1 MVKLKF
7 EGFLSKKPGKFNGDI
22 IGVARG
28 WGGGGLSELI
38 LFSLGESLV
47 TI

>member
-22 IGVARG
+22 MGVARG
-28 WGGGGLSELI
+28 GGRLSELI

>member
-28 WGGGGLSELI
+28 GGLSELI